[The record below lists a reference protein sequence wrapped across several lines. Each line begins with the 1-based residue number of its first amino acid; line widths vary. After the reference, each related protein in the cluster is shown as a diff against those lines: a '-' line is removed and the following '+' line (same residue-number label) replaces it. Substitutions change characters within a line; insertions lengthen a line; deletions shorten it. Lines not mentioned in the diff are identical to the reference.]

1 MVIMQIIKAIY
12 NFFGEM
18 RRARAAAT
26 LARSGDYKGAHN
38 LMLTEFK
45 GWI

>member
-1 MVIMQIIKAIY
+1 MKIIKAIY

-18 RRARAAAT
+18 SRARAAST
-26 LARSGDYKGAHN
+26 LARSGDHDGARK
-38 LMLTEFK
+38 LIMSDFK